1 MQDKGGLPVSSFIGR
16 RNQMMKRLALAT
28 AIVAFSAA
36 ALAQQ
41 NPSGARGGAAGGAA
55 AGAVGGAVV
64 GGPAGAIIGDNTE
77 PRFRQYVVEQ
87 RIPSYT
93 YEEPLEVGTVL
104 PARGV
109 TYREVPREYGARK
122 GYRYTVVNDRTVIV
136 EPKTRR
142 VVQIID

>member
-1 MQDKGGLPVSSFIGR
+1 
-16 RNQMMKRLALAT
+16 MMKRLALAT

-64 GGPAGAIIGDNTE
+64 GGPAGAVVGGVGGAVAGAIIGDNTE